1 MTAKKIS
8 TKDWRNLPTDQWN
21 VTSFHSF
28 LIDETKRR
36 FDAEYVPGGRGPK
49 SKRWTAEKGV
59 IKRELDRRGAAVVR
73 KFIEICWRE
82 YYTSDPNK
90 YPYPTFFF
98 MCGFQDRNW
107 TEAEREVKKA
117 EERAEMAERSD
128 STQIDTE
135 WF

>member
-1 MTAKKIS
+1 MTKIKS
-8 TKDWRNLPTDQWN
+8 KDWRNLPTDQWN
-21 VTSFHSF
+21 VTTAHQF

-36 FDAEYVPGGRGPK
+36 FDAEYVPGGGGPK

-59 IKRELDRRGAAVVR
+59 IKRELDRKGAAVVR

-82 YYTSDPNK
+82 YYTSNPDK

-98 MCGFQDRNW
+98 MCGFMDRNW

-117 EERAEMAERSD
+117 EERAELAERSD
-128 STQIDTE
+128 STQIDEE